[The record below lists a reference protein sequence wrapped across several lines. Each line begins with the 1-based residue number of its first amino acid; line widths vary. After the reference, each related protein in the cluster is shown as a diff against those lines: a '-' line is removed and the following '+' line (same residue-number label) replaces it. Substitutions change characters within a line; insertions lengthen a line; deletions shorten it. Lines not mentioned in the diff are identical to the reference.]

1 VTPEELLCATPQP
14 VGPGATSTGRR
25 RLSVFRVVAAI
36 GVLVVVVAGLV
47 LVVRGG
53 TTPAAAAG
61 THGFAP
67 YVDVTAT
74 PTYAFEGAGESGP
87 TDAILAFVVS
97 SERDACDPSWGGA
110 YSLDEAAEQL
120 DLDRRVARL
129 GQLGRRVTVSFG
141 GAANSELAIACT
153 DVDDLAAA
161 YESVVDRYSI
171 DTIDLDI
178 EGAEASAPDV
188 VQRRAR
194 AVAAVVA
201 ARRAAGRHLDVWLT
215 LPVAT
220 TGLTAEGLEILR
232 ATLDGGVDP
241 AGVNAMVMDYGVPF
255 EPGATMGDRAESA
268 LTAMQT
274 QLRDTY
280 AAAGRSLSEDQA
292 WQRVGATAMI
302 GQNDVLG
309 EVFDLDDAHQLLGFA
324 RSRHLRQ
331 LSMWSANRDQD
342 CGPNYPDV
350 TVVSDQCSGVAQTAG
365 GFADVLDRFGRG
377 GSRSDPAAPSTTA
390 PVTASPASASADA
403 EETDDP
409 ARSPYQIWSAD
420 QAYPAKTK
428 VVWHR
433 NVYVAKWYSMGELP
447 DAPVADAHLTP
458 WSLVGPVLPGEH
470 PPVTPTLAPGTYPRW
485 RADRIYEGGE
495 KVLRRGIGYRAKW
508 WTQGDP
514 PDAAVSSPYDS
525 PWLQLSG

>member
-1 VTPEELLCATPQP
+1 
-14 VGPGATSTGRR
+14 
-25 RLSVFRVVAAI
+25 LSVLRVVAAL

-53 TTPAAAAG
+53 TTPAATASR
-61 THGFAP
+61 HGFAP

-74 PTYAFEGAGESGP
+74 PTYAFEGTGGSRP
-87 TDAILAFVVS
+87 TDVILAFVVS
-97 SERDACDPSWGGA
+97 SKKDACDPSWGGA

-129 GQLGRRVTVSFG
+129 GQLGRRVTVAFG
-141 GAANSELAIACT
+141 GAANSELAIGCT
-153 DVDDLAAA
+153 DDGDLAAA
-161 YESVVDRYSI
+161 YQSVVDRYSI

-194 AVAAVVA
+194 AIAAVVA
-201 ARRAAGRHLDVWLT
+201 AERAAGRHLAVWLT
-215 LPVAT
+215 LPVST
-220 TGLTAEGLEILR
+220 TGLTAEGVGILR

-255 EPGATMGDRAESA
+255 EPGATMGGQAESA
-268 LTAMQT
+268 LTALQS

-280 AAAGRSLSEDQA
+280 AATNRSLSDDQA
-292 WQRVGATAMI
+292 WQRIGATAMI
-302 GQNDVLG
+302 GQNDVPG

-324 RSRHLRQ
+324 RHHHLRQ

-350 TVVSDQCSGVAQTAG
+350 KIVSDQCSGVAQAAG
-365 GFADVLDRFGRG
+365 GFADILGRFGRG
-377 GSRSDPAAPSTTA
+377 RSGSDPVAPATTAAAPA
-390 PVTASPASASADA
+390 ASASASA
-403 EETDDP
+403 EAKETDDP
-409 ARSPYQIWSAD
+409 ARSPHQIWSAE
-420 QAYPAKTK
+420 QAYPADTK
-428 VVWHR
+428 VVWHH

-470 PPVTPTLAPGTYPRW
+470 PPVTPTLAPGTYPKW
-485 RADRIYEGGE
+485 RADRVYEGGE

-514 PDAAVSSPYDS
+514 PDADVSSPYDS
-525 PWLQLSG
+525 PWLQLKS